1 MAGKKITMELGSLK
15 AVYQAQMSGTPDG
28 MAKGPIFVKALLVIW
43 AANCALQ
50 N

>member
-1 MAGKKITMELGSLK
+1 MAGKKIAMEHGPIE

-28 MAKGPIFVKALLVIW
+28 MAKGPIFVKALLVIR